1 MAPPA
6 RGPSGAAAPPPDWL
20 KNANLPITTI
30 PAGSVLHRIHR
41 SSFDP
46 VFFGP
51 GAGHDPIYRFDSASG
66 RFGVLYIG
74 HAFAGAFAE
83 TILRNPQRL
92 MVAEREIVTRSV
104 TELTSRTALR
114 MVTMHGAGLQILGTD
129 NSISTGPYEPCGAWA
144 DALWDH
150 PEEPD
155 GIAYL
160 SRHDPSEVCYAVFER
175 KPIAFEAKATHPLS
189 AMQSDVA
196 RLLHRYGKSLS
207 ADV

>member
-1 MAPPA
+1 MTA
-6 RGPSGAAAPPPDWL
+6 
-20 KNANLPITTI
+20 KLPITTV
-30 PAGSVLHRIHR
+30 PAGQVLHRIHR
-41 SSFDP
+41 SHLEP
-46 VFFGP
+46 VFYGP
-51 GAGHDPIYRFDSASG
+51 GAGVDPIYRFDSTSG

-92 MVAEREIVTRSV
+92 MVSEREIIGRSV
-104 TELTSRTALR
+104 TELKSRTDLR
-114 MVTMHGAGLQILGTD
+114 LVTMHGSGLQALGTD

-160 SRHDPSEVCYAVFER
+160 SRHDPGEVSYAAFER
-175 KPIAFEAKATHPLS
+175 GTIAFDVSVTHPL
-189 AMQSDVA
+189 ATKQSEVA
-196 RLLHRYGKSLS
+196 ALLDRYGKSLS
-207 ADV
+207 VDL